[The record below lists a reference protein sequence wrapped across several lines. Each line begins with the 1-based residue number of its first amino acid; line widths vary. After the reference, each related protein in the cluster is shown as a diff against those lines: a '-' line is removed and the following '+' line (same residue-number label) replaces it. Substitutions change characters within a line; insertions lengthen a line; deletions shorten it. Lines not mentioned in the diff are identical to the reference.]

1 VFSEKS
7 LIFFIQRMKW
17 DQLPLDGDQK
27 AESRLVVSVPTPDS
41 PDPPTKFIDEND
53 VPENSEP
60 IRPPS
65 PADQRLSGAESKNI
79 NSVVAAAGPSVGAV
93 IVAGKDDK
101 QGEKD
106 TRQESGKTRTAPQS
120 RHPDGGYGWVIVFA
134 CFLQQV
140 RYCIFYMK

>member
-1 VFSEKS
+1 
-7 LIFFIQRMKW
+7 MKC
-17 DQLPLDGDQK
+17 DQLPLDGDRK

-41 PDPPTKFIDEND
+41 PDPPTKFIDEDD
-53 VPENSEP
+53 VSENSKP

-65 PADQRLSGAESKNI
+65 PADERLAGGESKNTK
-79 NSVVAAAGPSVGAV
+79 SVVAAAGPSVGAV

-106 TRQESGKTRTAPQS
+106 TRQESGNPRIAPQS

-140 RYCIFYMK
+140 RYCMSRLTCL

>member
-1 VFSEKS
+1 
-7 LIFFIQRMKW
+7 MKC

-27 AESRLVVSVPTPDS
+27 AESPLVVSFPTPDS
-41 PDPPTKFIDEND
+41 PDPPTKFIDED
-53 VPENSEP
+53 DMPENSSP
-60 IRPPS
+60 IRPTS
-65 PADQRLSGAESKNI
+65 PADQRLSWAESKNI
-79 NSVVAAAGPSVGAV
+79 NSVVAAAGPSV

-140 RYCIFYMK
+140 RYCMNRLHACRL